1 MSDAAAAT
9 PAKAPKKKSAGKAK
23 KPASHPKY
31 SKMIKDALAALKVR
45 WGSFAYIDK
54 PKVICIY
61 CDNSLQVRRIVTV
74 KLSLVNSLSGWV
86 NIK

>member
-45 WGSFAYIDK
+45 WGSFA
-54 PKVICIY
+54 
-61 CDNSLQVRRIVTV
+61 
-74 KLSLVNSLSGWV
+74 
-86 NIK
+86 